1 MMESTSASL
10 LDRLKQPGQ
19 QEAWNCFADLYTPLI
34 YYWARGQ
41 GLNEADASDLVQEVF
56 LLLFR
61 KMPQFTYQ
69 ADGSFRSWLRT
80 VTLNKYRELQRRR
93 KPEGGGDRLDQLP
106 AKDEQGNLSDM
117 DYRSH
122 VVRHMLRRLKSEF
135 SPSTWQLFEDCMVA
149 GHSPQEVAD
158 QRGVGL
164 GTVYAAKSKVIIR
177 LRQELQG
184 LLD

>member
-1 MMESTSASL
+1 MDSTSASL

-19 QEAWNCFADLYTPLI
+19 QEAWNRFADLYTPLI

-41 GLNEADASDLVQEVF
+41 RLDEADAGDLVQEVF

-61 KMPQFTYQ
+61 KLPHFNYQ
-69 ADGSFRSWLRT
+69 ADGSFRRWLH
-80 VTLNKYRELQRRR
+80 TLTINKFREMKRRR
-93 KPEGGGDRLDQLP
+93 QPAGGADLLDDVP
-106 AKDEQGNLSDM
+106 GREEPSGLSDA

-122 VVRHMLRRLKSEF
+122 LVRHMLRQLKGEF

-149 GHSPQEVAD
+149 GRSPQETAAL
-158 QRGVGL
+158 RGVGL

-177 LRQELQG
+177 LRQELHG